1 MAKRDAEILRQERE
15 LHKLRVSSKNL
26 VIREKDIS
34 SLLFL
39 YIFSQSVLQQANTIM
54 STGEDHLLTTIQ
66 EDYSMAG
73 AVASSANK
81 KQGVSGKSVDPGQ
94 SVKLPKVLE
103 KDFRSRQLI
112 REALQ
117 ENDFLKNL
125 GPGQVR
131 EVVDY
136 MELKRVPA
144 GTYVIREGDSGEGN
158 IQEKFH
164 MTSISEI
171 KHFFCFSGSHLYVSA
186 EGEYE
191 VIKEGKV
198 LGRLGGGKAFGELAI
213 LYNCMRTAS
222 IKGKLTSQ
230 QNICT

>member
-158 IQEKFH
+158 IQEKCHITYPFQ
-164 MTSISEI
+164 
-171 KHFFCFSGSHLYVSA
+171 KLNFFLFFRLSPLRVRRGGVRGYQGRQGPGSPRRR
-186 EGEYE
+186 EGLRRVGHPLQLHEDS
-191 VIKEGKV
+191 
-198 LGRLGGGKAFGELAI
+198 LHQR
-213 LYNCMRTAS
+213 
-222 IKGKLTSQ
+222 
-230 QNICT
+230 

>member
-1 MAKRDAEILRQERE
+1 
-15 LHKLRVSSKNL
+15 
-26 VIREKDIS
+26 
-34 SLLFL
+34 
-39 YIFSQSVLQQANTIM
+39 M

-158 IQEKFH
+158 IKEKYHITYPFR
-164 MTSISEI
+164 
-171 KHFFCFSGSHLYVSA
+171 K
-186 EGEYE
+186 
-191 VIKEGKV
+191 
-198 LGRLGGGKAFGELAI
+198 
-213 LYNCMRTAS
+213 
-222 IKGKLTSQ
+222 
-230 QNICT
+230 